1 MDKLP
6 PLAIFDTHFDRVAD
20 AVQPPAWVIDE
31 AHHRLVLLLNHVLMQ
46 EPEAMAR
53 LARQK
58 GRIAHVRWRAFSI
71 RLAATPAGLLELAPA
86 ASAADLAL
94 SLTQASPVALV
105 QSLLEGGKPAVHI
118 EGDVQLAAEI
128 NWLADHVRWDV
139 EEDLARLLGDGQ
151 AHMLVQGVRRL
162 AQGLKQFV
170 TQFPATSV
178 VRDKGGA

>member
-1 MDKLP
+1 M
-6 PLAIFDTHFDRVAD
+6 
-20 AVQPPAWVIDE
+20 
-31 AHHRLVLLLNHVLMQ
+31 
-46 EPEAMAR
+46 
-53 LARQK
+53 
-58 GRIAHVRWRAFSI
+58 
-71 RLAATPAGLLELAPA
+71 
-86 ASAADLAL
+86 
-94 SLTQASPVALV
+94 
-105 QSLLEGGKPAVHI
+105 HI